1 MNLTVLKNYR
11 GQLEEGLRLEL
22 AGLDQRL
29 RAAEESLA
37 LARAAADEGARSYL
51 TDTKAGL
58 TADEVIGRY
67 EAWESLADAIRR
79 AQAAV
84 EETLRL
90 RNEKMREVLEMSR
103 EKKQLELLEAREARL
118 RRGEE
123 GRREQRAMDEAAAV
137 RHCRDGRKG

>member
-37 LARAAADEGARSYL
+37 SIRAAADDGARNYL
-51 TDTKAGL
+51 TDAQAGL
-58 TADEVIGRY
+58 TADEVVGRY
-67 EAWESLADAIRR
+67 EAWEALADAIRR
-79 AQAAV
+79 AQAVV
-84 EETLRL
+84 EEARRL
-90 RNEKMREVLEMSR
+90 RDEKMREVLAMSR
-103 EKKQLELLEAREARL
+103 DKKQLELLEARAVRQ

-123 GRREQRAMDEAAAV
+123 ARREQRAMDDVAAV
-137 RHCRDGRKG
+137 RHRGQGRSG

>member
-29 RAAEESLA
+29 RAAEERLA

-51 TDTKAGL
+51 TDAKAGV
-58 TADEVIGRY
+58 TADEVVGRY
-67 EAWESLADAIRR
+67 EAWEGLADAIRH
-79 AQAAV
+79 AQAVV

-103 EKKQLELLEAREARL
+103 EKKQLELLESREARL

>member
-11 GQLEEGLRLEL
+11 SQLEEGLRLEL

-29 RAAEESLA
+29 RAAEERLA

-51 TDTKAGL
+51 TDAEAGL
-58 TADEVIGRY
+58 RADEVVGRY
-67 EAWESLADAIRR
+67 EAWEALADAIQR
-79 AQAAV
+79 ARALV
-84 EETLRL
+84 EEAFRL

-103 EKKQLELLEAREARL
+103 DKKQLELLEAREIRL

-137 RHCRDGRKG
+137 RHCRDGRKR